1 MPEVQTFLQKKK
13 DQNTGGKDHRQNLRN
28 RRKKT
33 AMISMA
39 AVGVIPFFA
48 PPLGTDSSVYAL
60 AAVADRRSCCFP
72 SPGLCR

>member
-39 AVGVIPFFA
+39 AELFRFLPRRLGRILPF
-48 PPLGTDSSVYAL
+48 TH
-60 AAVADRRSCCFP
+60 
-72 SPGLCR
+72 